1 MADCAF
7 ECGKEEKPRI
17 LKSAVGGERMDEQIM
32 QALELVAQPVLFALD
47 GRIAWRNTAAAPLL
61 AVGTEVSVLIDPE
74 LLALWS
80 GESVLHLP
88 ATLAGRDYLL
98 SLRRFQGGLLFV
110 TEPQRLT
117 ANDSEQMEATAV
129 QLRRPLQA
137 MFAATQTLFEN
148 TGEDDAAAPAQLS
161 RSMYQLLRI
170 CCQLSDC
177 GRALRHALPLNRCAV
192 DAKHFFDTLAEALE
206 PLIKILGLH
215 FFYRGLTASCRIW
228 LDESLVERAVYHLT
242 VNAARNTAKGG
253 TVTLSVELLSTAL
266 AVRVRSEGECASE
279 QTAVQQSAPFS
290 PDDTHYAS
298 DMGLALLQEIARLH
312 GGALMFTGNGAKAGT
327 TALLS
332 LSLRAAHSQLHSP
345 RLPFDYAGG
354 FNHGLVEF
362 AELLP
367 ETLYA
372 PENLF

>member
-1 MADCAF
+1 
-7 ECGKEEKPRI
+7 
-17 LKSAVGGERMDEQIM
+17 M

-47 GRIAWRNTAAAPLL
+47 GRIAWRNTVAAALL
-61 AVGTEVSVLIDPE
+61 AVGTEVSVLIEPE

-148 TGEDDAAAPAQLS
+148 AGEDEAAAPAQLS

-177 GRALRHALPLNRCAV
+177 GRALRHTLPLNRRAV
-192 DAKHFFDTLAEALE
+192 DAKRFFDTLAEALE
-206 PLIKILGLH
+206 PLVKILGLH
-215 FFYRGLTASCRIW
+215 FFYRGLSEPCRIW
-228 LDESLVERAVYHLT
+228 LDESLVERAVYHLA
-242 VNAARNTAKGG
+242 VNAARNTARGG

-266 AVRVRSEGECASE
+266 AVRVRSDGDGIGEP
-279 QTAVQQSAPFS
+279 TDVQHPEPFAPFA
-290 PDDTHYAS
+290 PDVTHYAS

-312 GGALMFTGNGAKAGT
+312 GGTLMFTGNGAKAGT

-332 LSLRAAHSQLHSP
+332 LSLRSAHTQLHSP
-345 RLPFDYAGG
+345 RLSFDYAGG